1 MWIQPVAGADQLL
14 DARGTH
20 AALEERF
27 HSEVSLP
34 KGYQI
39 GDWEAGCLSVSSPGP
54 KSYSSFLVLNVL
66 NTIAIFPNV

>member
-1 MWIQPVAGADQLL
+1 MLTSMGLLCTWIQPVAGADEFR
-14 DARGTH
+14 ARGTH

-39 GDWEAGCLSVSSPGP
+39 GDWEAGCLSVSSPGLAEQ
-54 KSYSSFLVLNVL
+54 LVVCW
-66 NTIAIFPNV
+66 FYMF